1 MDRRKSVLNVTTSI
15 LSRILLLISALIV
28 RRLLIQHI
36 GNDVNGLNSLYSSII
51 GVLAVAELG
60 VGSAIVYSMYKPIV
74 DGEQKKVAALY
85 GLYTR
90 LYRVIGGV
98 ILVAGLAVM
107 PFLPGLMN
115 DYEDLNV
122 NVYVTF
128 GLSLIAVVLSYLY
141 GAKTSLIE
149 AYKDNYL
156 TTVIMTI
163 GHLVQYGLQV
173 AVILLFRSFPLFL
186 VCQIFSTALIWVLT
200 EIVVRKRHEAIIAMH
215 EAVDPLTRAE
225 VVRNIKAMLMHKIGT
240 IMVNTVDSV
249 IISAFVGV
257 VILGKYSNY
266 ALIVSVMAGTI
277 ALFFSPL
284 TSVVGHLCAGG
295 DATRIKGAF
304 DHFYCINYIL
314 GVIFFLGYYAVI
326 DSIIR
331 LCFGAG
337 LEMSRSI
344 AFIITLDGFT
354 KFMRQT
360 ALLFRNASGTF
371 YYDRWKPIVE
381 GIMNLILSLLFVQ
394 VFPEDKKVV
403 GVIVATIITTL
414 LICHIVDPYVV
425 YKHVFKKT
433 VKSYWLKNYSYIAL
447 FAAGMAAMTYLG
459 RQRSSNVAELF
470 LNGIISIGVSMIIL
484 GAVSIID
491 QSFRSEIITIGRK
504 VMNLRRNMKRI

>member
-1 MDRRKSVLNVTTSI
+1 MDREKSILNVTTSI

-28 RRLLIQHI
+28 RRLLIEHI
-36 GNDVNGLNSLYSSII
+36 GNDVNGLNSLYTSII
-51 GVLAVAELG
+51 GMLAVAELG
-60 VGSAIVYSMYKPIV
+60 IGSAIVYSMYKPII
-74 DGEQKKVAALY
+74 DGDQKKVAALY

-90 LYRVIGGV
+90 LYRVIGAV
-98 ILVAGLAVM
+98 ILIAGLAVM
-107 PFLPGLMN
+107 PFLPGLIS
-115 DYEDLNV
+115 DYEELNV
-122 NVYVTF
+122 NVYITF
-128 GLSLIAVVLSYLY
+128 GLSLISVVLSYLY

-163 GHLVQYGLQV
+163 GHLIQYGLQTV
-173 AVILLFRSFPLFL
+173 AILLFRSFPLFL
-186 VCQIFSTALIWVLT
+186 ICQIIATVLIWILT
-200 EIVVRKRHEAIIAMH
+200 EIIVRKRHEEIITMH
-215 EAVDPLTRAE
+215 EAVDSSTRSE
-225 VVRNIKAMLMHKIGT
+225 VTKNIKAMFMHKIGT
-240 IMVNTVDSV
+240 VMVNTVDSI

-266 ALIVSVMAGTI
+266 NLIISVMAGTI

-295 DATRIKGAF
+295 DAIKIKGAF

-314 GVIFFLGYYAVI
+314 GVVFFLGYYAVI

-331 LCFGAG
+331 LCFGIG

-344 AFIITLDGFT
+344 SFIITLDGFT

-360 ALLFRNASGTF
+360 ALLFRNASGSF
-371 YYDRWKPIVE
+371 YYDRWKPIAE
-381 GIMNLILSLLFVQ
+381 GIVNLILSLLFVQ

-425 YKHVFKKT
+425 YKHVFN
-433 VKSYWLKNYSYIAL
+433 KSVNKYWLKNYSYIAL
-447 FAAGMAAMTYLG
+447 FVAGMVAVTYLG
-459 RQRSSNVAELF
+459 QQRNSNVAELF

-491 QSFRSEIITIGRK
+491 QSFRSEIITMGRK
-504 VMNLRRNMKRI
+504 VMNWRRNMKRI